1 MKTGVE
7 DVRPKV
13 RIIDRHTAVR
23 ELASAWWGGKNA
35 NQPFNPEIKF
45 LTNDDG
51 SGYVIAAIQ
60 LDWVRPNEAG
70 DRYDGTVDRD
80 RALRYARQSINMPV
94 HLLFGARME
103 RFGRTHAN
111 VMDGGH
117 RVSAARLRG
126 DATIKAI
133 MQRSHLERLIRARQT

>member
-1 MKTGVE
+1 MNTGHGI
-7 DVRPKV
+7 RLAQ
-13 RIIDRHTAVR
+13 RTIDHGTAIR

-35 NQPFNPEIKF
+35 TQPFNPEIKF

-51 SGYVIAAIQ
+51 SGYVIAVIP

-80 RALRYARQSINMPV
+80 RALRYARQSINTPV
-94 HLLFGARME
+94 YLLFGARME
-103 RFGRTHAN
+103 RLGRAHAN

-126 DATIKAI
+126 DPAIKAI
-133 MQRSHLERLIRARQT
+133 MQRSHLERLIRVRMM